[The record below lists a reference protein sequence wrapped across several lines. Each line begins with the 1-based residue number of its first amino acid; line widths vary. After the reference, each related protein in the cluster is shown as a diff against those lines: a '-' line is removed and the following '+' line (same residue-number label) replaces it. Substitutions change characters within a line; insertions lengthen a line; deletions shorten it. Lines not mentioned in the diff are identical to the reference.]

1 MFNLLGFSRGIYKF
15 VWEKQLVV
23 NMYLVSFSRFLF
35 SASLSL
41 TFLALLKKVS

>member
-1 MFNLLGFSRGIYKF
+1 MFNLGLSRGIYIKL
-15 VWEKQLVV
+15 VREKRLVV
-23 NMYLVSFSRFLF
+23 KMYLVSFSRFLF